1 MNNFCKYKSIS
12 YKTNIGFLIIIVF
25 VILLSSCEKDSDIEN
40 NIFKYNEYSNISSL
54 DPAFSST
61 LRNIWPI
68 NQIFNGLVQLDKNL
82 EIKGDIAS
90 SWTISEDKRT
100 YTFKIRQDVYFHN
113 SELFGKNLTR
123 KVKAKDFEYSFKR
136 LIDNKIASPFIFYIE
151 RHHMCRII

>member
-1 MNNFCKYKSIS
+1 MLHSILNNFCKYKSIS
-12 YKTNIGFLIIIVF
+12 NKTNIGFLIIILF
-25 VILLSSCEKDSDIEN
+25 GILLSSCEKESDIEN

-61 LRNIWPI
+61 LRNIWPV

-100 YTFKIRQDVYFHN
+100 YTFKIQIGRAHV
-113 SELFGKNLTR
+113 
-123 KVKAKDFEYSFKR
+123 
-136 LIDNKIASPFIFYIE
+136 
-151 RHHMCRII
+151 